1 MSRSSLLRSIC
12 ECVPHHPGAVT
23 RLQVAVPVSGP
34 TLLTIQELLYTGQ
47 VSRTR
52 PELVAVSQGLAALGI
67 DNFSQLPTAAGVQQ
81 QTPGAGP
88 AVAGQQFLGRTSG
101 LGTAAS
107 PGTMAAAELLV
118 HRLDPA
124 KITVKIKRNEDVNKA
139 TNDVSQDNTIS
150 KINTDDSEENTKQDM
165 VNNNVFK
172 HDKKSEKVKNR
183 KRKRLSE
190 GNLNPKTDEIE
201 LEGSPVT
208 EEVAGGA
215 RRPAMMRLQECE
227 DCGQQLRSA
236 WHRHPTRHSCVR
248 RDGEGEGGAGVRCPE
263 CGAALRSAWFLPPS
277 RHACSAATNPG
288 KRRKRLSR
296 DTKAASVSKQEKLE
310 QEAED
315 ADGSADGFVTPRRSD
330 AEEEGQEDSYF
341 SCPLKQCSRK
351 CETKKLLMLH
361 LAMSHFFK
369 KMEAKYITEEG
380 GGYLLLYI
388 DLINCCEH
396 D

>member
-1 MSRSSLLRSIC
+1 MAAVSRSSLLRSIC
-12 ECVPHHPGAVT
+12 GCVPHQPGAVT

-88 AVAGQQFLGRTSG
+88 AVAVQQFLGLTSG

-107 PGTMAAAELLV
+107 PGTKAAAELLV

-124 KITVKIKRNEDVNKA
+124 KITVKIKRNEDGNNKA
-139 TNDVSQDNTIS
+139 TNKTNQDKAVN
-150 KINTDDSEENTKQDM
+150 KINADETNDNTKQDM
-165 VNNNVFK
+165 ANNNVFK
-172 HDKKSEKVKNR
+172 NDEKSEKDINR

-208 EEVAGGA
+208 EEVAGGGA
-215 RRPAMMRLQECE
+215 RRPVMMRLPECE

-236 WHRHPTRHSCVR
+236 WHRHPTRHRCVR
-248 RDGEGEGGAGVRCPE
+248 REGEGEGGAGVRCPE

-277 RHACSAATNPG
+277 RHACSATTPG

-296 DTKAASVSKQEKLE
+296 DPKAASASKQEKLE

-315 ADGSADGFVTPRRSD
+315 ADGSADGFVTPCRSD
-330 AEEEGQEDSYF
+330 AEEEGKEDSYF

-369 KMEAKYITEEG
+369 KMEAKYISEEG
-380 GGYLLLYI
+380 GLL
-388 DLINCCEH
+388 
-396 D
+396 